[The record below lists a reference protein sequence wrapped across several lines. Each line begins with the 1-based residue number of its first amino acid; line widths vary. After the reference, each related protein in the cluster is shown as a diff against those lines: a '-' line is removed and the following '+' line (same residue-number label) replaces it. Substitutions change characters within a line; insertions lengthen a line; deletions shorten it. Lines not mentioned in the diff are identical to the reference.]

1 MATQVL
7 NTRFQFKRGLHEAWE
22 RNNLV
27 LAPGEPGWT
36 LDTHIL
42 KVGDGVTAW
51 KDLEPIGGIEINE
64 DDIQNAVNQ
73 YLEEHPVRVSTDTT
87 LSLAGAP
94 ADAGAVREN
103 CVFNTDQIIFCAGDA
118 DDNIFN

>member
-1 MATQVL
+1 MATQIL

-22 RNNLV
+22 RNNPI

-42 KVGDGVTAW
+42 KIGDGITAW
-51 KDLEPIGGIEINE
+51 KDLKNIGDANITEN
-64 DDIQNAVNQ
+64 DIQNAVNK
-73 YLEEHPVRVSTDTT
+73 YLDEHPVNVRTDTT
-87 LSLAGAP
+87 LTIASMP
-94 ADAGAVREN
+94 ADSAAVREQ

-118 DDNIFN
+118 DDNTFN

>member
-1 MATQVL
+1 MATQIL

-22 RNNLV
+22 RNNPI

-42 KVGDGVTAW
+42 KIGDGITAW
-51 KDLEPIGGIEINE
+51 KDLENIGDANITEN
-64 DDIQNAVNQ
+64 DIQNAVNK
-73 YLEEHPVRVSTDTT
+73 YLDEHPVNVRTDTT
-87 LSLAGAP
+87 LTIASMP
-94 ADAGAVREN
+94 ADSAAVREQ

-118 DDNIFN
+118 DDNTFN

>member
-22 RNNLV
+22 RNNPV

-42 KVGDGVTAW
+42 KVGDGITTW
-51 KDLEPIGGIEINE
+51 IDLEPLGGFEITEN
-64 DDIQNAVNQ
+64 DIQDAVNQ
-73 YLEEHPVRVSTDTT
+73 YLDQHPVDVRTDPT
-87 LSLAGAP
+87 LSVAKMP
-94 ADAGAVREN
+94 ADSAAVREQ
-103 CVFNTDQIIFCAGDA
+103 CVFNDDKIIFCAGDA